1 MDWIFL
7 GIIAGSI
14 ITSALPSEEACLGRK
29 AVMEKLHIAGICVK
43 VPSNSM
49 GLTSSGSNV
58 IQLLPNTYFNTEP
71 R

>member
-14 ITSALPSEEACLGRK
+14 ITSAHPSEEACLGRK
-29 AVMEKLHIAGICVK
+29 AVMEKQHIAGICVK
-43 VPSNSM
+43 APSNSV
-49 GLTSSGSNV
+49 GLTSSSSNV